1 MSGFRLVRIATYI
14 SATCMYIPAG
24 PYAILD
30 LIDREYVLAL
40 KMGGLL
46 VKSQWVIYVFFKEQE
61 GRDAI
66 K

>member
-1 MSGFRLVRIATYI
+1 
-14 SATCMYIPAG
+14 MYIPAG